1 MRKAKT
7 FRPWNPEQT
16 LLLPPSPVDWL
27 PEHHLVFFLLDM
39 AAELDLSAIYAV
51 YEARDPRGVK
61 AYEPRMMVVLL
72 LYAYC
77 VGIPSSRRIERACW
91 EDAAFRVLTG
101 NQQPDHSRISD
112 FRLVHLDAL
121 AGLFVQVLRLCQKA
135 GLVSLGNVALDGTKV
150 KANASK
156 HKAMS
161 HERMLKSEAQLEA
174 EIAALLRKA
183 ELIDAQEDARYGKGE
198 RGDELPKELQRRQ
211 DRLDALRKAK
221 AELEAEAAADHARRR
236 EQHARAAE
244 EQAAEAAAQ
253 AAADTE
259 SEVAARAL
267 AKEAQQ
273 AERRARS
280 ARRRAELASKLAIDK
295 AQAADLSTPDP
306 LISVD
311 PLAMPSRNLP
321 TTAAGDPK
329 GNAQR
334 NFTDPDSHILKGGDG
349 WIQGYNCQA
358 AVDGDHQIIVAV
370 GVSNQASDQHH
381 FVPMLERIVANTG
394 QLPANMIADA
404 GYCSTSNIQA
414 SEQRGLDAY
423 LSTSRQEHG
432 KRPRPARG
440 PAPRDLDAR
449 GRMDRKLRS
458 KAGQAIYA
466 LRKIIAEPVFGQIKG
481 ARGLDRFLL
490 RGLEKV
496 DGEWTL
502 MAITHNIGKLHRAA
516 LAAA

>member
-16 LLLPPSPVDWL
+16 LLLPPSPVEWL
-27 PEHHLVFFLLDM
+27 PANHLVFFLLDL

-51 YEARDPRGVK
+51 YEARDSRGVK

-77 VGIPSSRRIERACW
+77 VGLPSSRRIERACW

-101 NQQPDHSRISD
+101 NQQPDHSRISN

-161 HERMLKSEAQLEA
+161 HERMLKTEAQLEA

-183 ELIDAQEDARYGKGE
+183 ELIDAQEDARYGKDK
-198 RGDELPKELQRRQ
+198 RGGELPKKLQRRQ

-404 GYCSTSNIQA
+404 GYCSTSNIEA

-466 LRKIIAEPVFGQIKG
+466 LR
-481 ARGLDRFLL
+481 
-490 RGLEKV
+490 
-496 DGEWTL
+496 
-502 MAITHNIGKLHRAA
+502 
-516 LAAA
+516 